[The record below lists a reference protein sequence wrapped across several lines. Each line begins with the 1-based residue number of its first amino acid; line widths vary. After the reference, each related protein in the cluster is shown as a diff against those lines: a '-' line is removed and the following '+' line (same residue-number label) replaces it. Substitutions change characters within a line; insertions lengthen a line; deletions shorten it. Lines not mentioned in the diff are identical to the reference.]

1 MIDDEQIETPEVEP
15 EGEAPEPVEPE
26 PQPAPEPEVYTR
38 EQLAELLGP
47 RFERFAMHEG
57 DEAFR
62 QFGSAYT
69 TAANGYLQG
78 AHLAPQDAAFYQ
90 QAGIDENEIPQP
102 EPEPGPS
109 IYGAPWETPTTW
121 DEYVAYA
128 QSDSPEQRRLAAY
141 GVLQSEQADQATKQ
155 WFYNQWAAA
164 DPHGAAAYVQQTTLS
179 AAEQRLAD
187 LEVRLEAKYSAS
199 SADLVERNVSSLME
213 VAKSQIPGF
222 EQHAATIDAIW
233 RERTSREPAFTEWF
247 FTQAT
252 TAEQLKELRR
262 ITLVAAAEDAPAR
275 DAANAAASADTNAA
289 KLRARTETS
298 RTSGS
303 PESSVDEST
312 RQRREAMRRVGAR
325 IT

>member
-1 MIDDEQIETPEVEP
+1 MIDDEQIEETDVEP

-26 PQPAPEPEVYTR
+26 PQPEPETYTR
-38 EQLAELLGP
+38 EQLAEFLP
-47 RFERFAMHEG
+47 HFDRFATHEG
-57 DEAFR
+57 DEAIR
-62 QFGSAYT
+62 QYGQAY
-69 TAANGYLQG
+69 ANARGLISTG
-78 AHLAPQDAAFYQ
+78 GHLTQQEEDAYRSV
-90 QAGIDENEIPQP
+90 GIDPSEIQLPAP
-102 EPEPGPS
+102 EPEAGPS

-141 GVLQSEQADQATKQ
+141 GVLQADGPDEATKQ

-187 LEVRLEAKYSAS
+187 LEARLEAKYSATTT
-199 SADLVERNVSSLME
+199 DLVTRNVGTLME

-222 EQHAATIDAIW
+222 VEHNATIDKLWKEKSA
-233 RERTSREPAFTEWF
+233 REPEFMRWF
-247 FTQAT
+247 FTEAST
-252 TAEQLKELRR
+252 EDQLRELKRV
-262 ITLVAAAEDAPAR
+262 TLIAAAEDAPAR

-298 RTSGS
+298 RTSGA
-303 PESSVDEST
+303 PESPVDEST